1 MPNNSGDSFA
11 ESLYRK
17 MSDDELQNTLRCEMF
32 SEGALDNTQFE
43 MILAEMERRRIN
55 EPTRSPEDAWAEFES
70 DYSGRESAYRDFAA
84 ASVPP
89 EKALHADKP
98 VSYTHLTL
106 PTNKQRR
113 KRCSKRKAILLAA
126 VICVLLTSLLT
137 VQAAGIDVFGAIARW
152 TTDLFSFGKTEERRG
167 LVVDGKWPEIDEEQ
181 NLQFASLQDALDFYG
196 VTEVEVPQWIPP
208 EFTQEAIAVE
218 QNGVWLAFF
227 AEYVNSGNGVF
238 IISYSSCATV
248 PPTYYEKTDNLLETF
263 NAGGNTYRILQNV
276 DNYVVVWLTPH
287 FECCISMSAD
297 STDISSL
304 KNIILSMQ

>member
-70 DYSGRESAYRDFAA
+70 DYSGRESAYSDFAA

-89 EKALHADKP
+89 EKALHAD
-98 VSYTHLTL
+98 
-106 PTNKQRR
+106 KQRR

-126 VICVLLTSLLT
+126 VICVSLTSLLT
-137 VQAAGIDVFGAIARW
+137 VQAAGIDVLGAIARW
-152 TTDLFSFGKTEERRG
+152 TTELFSFGKTEERSG

-196 VTEVEVPQWIPP
+196 VTEVEVPQWMPSG
-208 EFTQEAIAVE
+208 FTQEKVTVE
-218 QNGVWLAFF
+218 PNGVWLTFSV
-227 AEYVNSGNGVF
+227 EYMSNNGDALIVVDYNSYNS
-238 IISYSSCATV
+238 I
-248 PPTYYEKTDNLLETF
+248 PTNYYEKLVESPQSFIINKTKYNIVNNST
-263 NAGGNTYRILQNV
+263 NSTVAWT
-276 DNYVVVWLTPH
+276 TPH
-287 FECCISMSAD
+287 FECFISVPMD
-297 STDISSL
+297 DIEVLRRIISS
-304 KNIILSMQ
+304 IQ

>member
-1 MPNNSGDSFA
+1 M
-11 ESLYRK
+11 
-17 MSDDELQNTLRCEMF
+17 
-32 SEGALDNTQFE
+32 
-43 MILAEMERRRIN
+43 
-55 EPTRSPEDAWAEFES
+55 
-70 DYSGRESAYRDFAA
+70 
-84 ASVPP
+84 
-89 EKALHADKP
+89 
-98 VSYTHLTL
+98 
-106 PTNKQRR
+106 
-113 KRCSKRKAILLAA
+113 
-126 VICVLLTSLLT
+126 LTSLLT

-152 TTDLFSFGKTEERRG
+152 TTELFSFGKTEERRG

>member
-70 DYSGRESAYRDFAA
+70 DYSGRESAYSDFVA

-89 EKALHADKP
+89 EKAFHADK
-98 VSYTHLTL
+98 
-106 PTNKQRR
+106 QCR
-113 KRCSKRKAILLAA
+113 KRSSKRKAILLAA
-126 VICVLLTSLLT
+126 VICVLLTSLMT
-137 VQAAGIDVFGAIARW
+137 VQAVGIDVFGAIARW
-152 TTDLFSFGKTEERRG
+152 TTELFSFGKTEERSG

-196 VTEVEVPQWIPP
+196 VTEIEVPQWMPSG
-208 EFTQEAIAVE
+208 FTQEKVTVE
-218 QNGVWLAFF
+218 PNGVWLTFSV
-227 AEYVNSGNGVF
+227 EYMSNNGDALIVVDYNSYNS
-238 IISYSSCATV
+238 I
-248 PPTYYEKTDNLLETF
+248 PTNYYEKLVESPQSFIINKTKYNIVNNST
-263 NAGGNTYRILQNV
+263 NSTVAWT
-276 DNYVVVWLTPH
+276 TPH
-287 FECCISMSAD
+287 FECFISVPMD
-297 STDISSL
+297 DIEVLRRIISS
-304 KNIILSMQ
+304 IQ

>member
-32 SEGALDNTQFE
+32 SEGALDNKQFE

-70 DYSGRESAYRDFAA
+70 DYSGRESAYSDFAA

-89 EKALHADKP
+89 EKALHAD
-98 VSYTHLTL
+98 
-106 PTNKQRR
+106 KQRR

-126 VICVLLTSLLT
+126 VICVLLTSLMT
-137 VQAAGIDVFGAIARW
+137 VQAAGIDVLGAIARW
-152 TTDLFSFGKTEERRG
+152 TTELFSFGKTEERSG
-167 LVVDGKWPEIDEEQ
+167 LVVDGKWPEIDEKQ
-181 NLQFASLQDALDFYG
+181 NLQFTSLQDALDFYG
-196 VTEVEVPQWIPP
+196 VTEIEVPQWIPP

-218 QNGVWLAFF
+218 QNGVWLTFF
-227 AEYVNSGNGVF
+227 AEYTNNDEIF
-238 IISYSSCATV
+238 IIRYNSYISE
-248 PPTYYEKTDNLLETF
+248 PPTYYEKSGNLLETVE
-263 NAGGNTYRILQNV
+263 AGDNTYRILQNV
-276 DNYVVVWLTPH
+276 DNYAVVWLTPH
-287 FECCISMSAD
+287 FECCISMSTD

>member
-70 DYSGRESAYRDFAA
+70 DYSGRESAYSDFAA

-89 EKALHADKP
+89 EKALHAD
-98 VSYTHLTL
+98 
-106 PTNKQRR
+106 KQRR

-126 VICVLLTSLLT
+126 VICVLLTSLMT

-152 TTDLFSFGKTEERRG
+152 TTELFSFGKTEERRG

-196 VTEVEVPQWIPP
+196 VTEVIAPRWIPS
-208 EFTQEAIAVE
+208 EFTQEETAVE

-227 AEYVNSGNGVF
+227 AEYVDNGNGVF
-238 IISYSSCATV
+238 IISYNSYATV
-248 PPTYYEKTDNLLETF
+248 PPTYYEKADNLLETF
-263 NAGGNTYRILQNV
+263 NAGCNTYRILQNV

>member
-70 DYSGRESAYRDFAA
+70 DYSGRESAYSDFAA

-89 EKALHADKP
+89 EKALHAD
-98 VSYTHLTL
+98 
-106 PTNKQRR
+106 KQRR

-137 VQAAGIDVFGAIARW
+137 VQAAGIDVLGAIARW
-152 TTDLFSFGKTEERRG
+152 TTELFSFGKTEERSG
-167 LVVDGKWPEIDEEQ
+167 LVVDGKWPEIDEKQ
-181 NLQFASLQDALDFYG
+181 NLQFTSLQDALDFYG
-196 VTEVEVPQWIPP
+196 VTEIEVPQWIPP

-218 QNGVWLAFF
+218 QNGVWLTFF
-227 AEYVNSGNGVF
+227 AEYTNNDEIF
-238 IISYSSCATV
+238 IIRYNSYISE
-248 PPTYYEKTDNLLETF
+248 PPTYYEKSGNLLETVE
-263 NAGGNTYRILQNV
+263 AGGNTYRILQNV
-276 DNYVVVWLTPH
+276 DNFAVVWLTPH
-287 FECCISMSAD
+287 FECCISMSTD

-304 KNIILSMQ
+304 KNIIFSMQ

>member
-32 SEGALDNTQFE
+32 SEGALDNKQFE

-70 DYSGRESAYRDFAA
+70 DYSGRESAYSDFAA

-89 EKALHADKP
+89 EKALHAE
-98 VSYTHLTL
+98 
-106 PTNKQRR
+106 KQRR

-126 VICVLLTSLLT
+126 VICVLLTSLMT
-137 VQAAGIDVFGAIARW
+137 VQAAGIDVLGAIARW
-152 TTDLFSFGKTEERRG
+152 TTELFSFGKTEERSG
-167 LVVDGKWPEIDEEQ
+167 LVVDGKWPEIDEKQ
-181 NLQFASLQDALDFYG
+181 NLQFTSLQDALDFYG
-196 VTEVEVPQWIPP
+196 VTEIEVPQWIPP

-218 QNGVWLAFF
+218 QNGVWLTFF
-227 AEYVNSGNGVF
+227 AEYTNNDEIF
-238 IISYSSCATV
+238 IIRYNSYISE
-248 PPTYYEKTDNLLETF
+248 PPTYYEKSGNLLETVE
-263 NAGGNTYRILQNV
+263 AGGNTYRILQNV
-276 DNYVVVWLTPH
+276 DNYAVVWLTPH
-287 FECCISMSAD
+287 FECCISMSTD

>member
-1 MPNNSGDSFA
+1 
-11 ESLYRK
+11 

-55 EPTRSPEDAWAEFES
+55 EPTRSPEEAWAEFES
-70 DYSGRESAYRDFAA
+70 DYSGRESAYSDFAA

-89 EKALHADKP
+89 EKALHAD
-98 VSYTHLTL
+98 
-106 PTNKQRR
+106 KQRR

-126 VICVLLTSLLT
+126 VICVLLTSLMT
-137 VQAAGIDVFGAIARW
+137 VQAAGIDVLGAIARW
-152 TTDLFSFGKTEERRG
+152 TTELFSFGKTEERSG

-218 QNGVWLAFF
+218 QNGVWLTFF
-227 AEYVNSGNGVF
+227 AEYTNNDEIF
-238 IISYSSCATV
+238 IIRYNSYISE
-248 PPTYYEKTDNLLETF
+248 PPTYYEKSGNLLETVE
-263 NAGGNTYRILQNV
+263 AGGNTYRILQNV
-276 DNYVVVWLTPH
+276 DNYAVVWLTPH
-287 FECCISMSAD
+287 FECCISMSTD

>member
-70 DYSGRESAYRDFAA
+70 DYSGRESAYSDFAA

-89 EKALHADKP
+89 EKALHAD
-98 VSYTHLTL
+98 
-106 PTNKQRR
+106 KQRR

-126 VICVLLTSLLT
+126 VICVLLTSLMT
-137 VQAAGIDVFGAIARW
+137 VQAAGIDVLGAIARW
-152 TTDLFSFGKTEERRG
+152 TTELFSFGKTEERSG
-167 LVVDGKWPEIDEEQ
+167 LVVDGKWPEIDEKQ
-181 NLQFASLQDALDFYG
+181 NLQFTSLQDALDFYG
-196 VTEVEVPQWIPP
+196 VTEIEVPQWIPP

-218 QNGVWLAFF
+218 QNGVWLTFF
-227 AEYVNSGNGVF
+227 AEYTNNDEIF
-238 IISYSSCATV
+238 IIRYNSYISE
-248 PPTYYEKTDNLLETF
+248 PPTYYEKSGNLLETVE
-263 NAGGNTYRILQNV
+263 AGGNTYRILQNV
-276 DNYVVVWLTPH
+276 DNYAVVWLTPH
-287 FECCISMSAD
+287 FECCISMSTD

>member
-32 SEGALDNTQFE
+32 SEGALDNKQFE

-70 DYSGRESAYRDFAA
+70 DYSGRESAYSDFAA

-89 EKALHADKP
+89 EKALHADK
-98 VSYTHLTL
+98 
-106 PTNKQRR
+106 QRR
-113 KRCSKRKAILLAA
+113 KRGSKRKAILLAA
-126 VICVLLTSLLT
+126 VICVLLTSLMT
-137 VQAAGIDVFGAIARW
+137 VQAARIDVLGAIARW
-152 TTDLFSFGKTEERRG
+152 TTELFSFGKTEERSG
-167 LVVDGKWPEIDEEQ
+167 LVVDGKWPEIDEKQ
-181 NLQFASLQDALDFYG
+181 NLQFTSLQDALDFYG
-196 VTEVEVPQWIPP
+196 VTEIEVPQWIPP

-218 QNGVWLAFF
+218 QNGVWLTFF
-227 AEYVNSGNGVF
+227 AEYTNNDEIF
-238 IISYSSCATV
+238 IIRYNSYISE
-248 PPTYYEKTDNLLETF
+248 PPTYYEKSGNLLETVE
-263 NAGGNTYRILQNV
+263 AGGNTYRILQNV
-276 DNYVVVWLTPH
+276 DNYAVVWLTPH
-287 FECCISMSAD
+287 FECCISMSTD

>member
-70 DYSGRESAYRDFAA
+70 DYSGRESAYSDFAA

-89 EKALHADKP
+89 EKVLHAD
-98 VSYTHLTL
+98 
-106 PTNKQRR
+106 KQRR

-137 VQAAGIDVFGAIARW
+137 VQAAGIDVLGAIARW
-152 TTDLFSFGKTEERRG
+152 TTELFSFGKTEERSG
-167 LVVDGKWPEIDEEQ
+167 LVVDGKWPEIDEKQ
-181 NLQFASLQDALDFYG
+181 NLQFTSLQDALDFYG
-196 VTEVEVPQWIPP
+196 VTEIEVPQWIPP

-218 QNGVWLAFF
+218 QNGVWLTFF
-227 AEYVNSGNGVF
+227 AEYTNNDEIF
-238 IISYSSCATV
+238 IIRYNSYISE
-248 PPTYYEKTDNLLETF
+248 PPTYYEKSGNLLETVE
-263 NAGGNTYRILQNV
+263 AGGNTYRILQNV

-287 FECCISMSAD
+287 FECCISISAD

>member
-70 DYSGRESAYRDFAA
+70 DYSGRESAYSDFAA

-89 EKALHADKP
+89 EKALHAD
-98 VSYTHLTL
+98 
-106 PTNKQRR
+106 KQRR

-126 VICVLLTSLLT
+126 VICVLLTSLMT
-137 VQAAGIDVFGAIARW
+137 VQAAGIDVLGAIARW
-152 TTDLFSFGKTEERRG
+152 TTELFSFGKTEERSG

-181 NLQFASLQDALDFYG
+181 NLQFTSLQDALDFYG
-196 VTEVEVPQWIPP
+196 VTEIEVPQWIPP

-218 QNGVWLAFF
+218 QNGVWLTFF
-227 AEYVNSGNGVF
+227 AEYTNNDEIF
-238 IISYSSCATV
+238 IIRYNSYISE
-248 PPTYYEKTDNLLETF
+248 PPTYYEKSGNLLETVE
-263 NAGGNTYRILQNV
+263 AGGNTYRILQNV
-276 DNYVVVWLTPH
+276 DNYAVVWLTPH
-287 FECCISMSAD
+287 FECCISMSTD

>member
-70 DYSGRESAYRDFAA
+70 DYSGRESAYSDFAA

-89 EKALHADKP
+89 EKALHAD
-98 VSYTHLTL
+98 
-106 PTNKQRR
+106 KQRR

-137 VQAAGIDVFGAIARW
+137 VQAAGIDVLGAIARW
-152 TTDLFSFGKTEERRG
+152 TTELFSFGKTEERSG

-196 VTEVEVPQWIPP
+196 VTEIEVPQWMPSG
-208 EFTQEAIAVE
+208 FTQEKVTVE
-218 QNGVWLAFF
+218 PNGVWLTFSV
-227 AEYVNSGNGVF
+227 EYMSNNGDALIVVDYNSYNS
-238 IISYSSCATV
+238 I
-248 PPTYYEKTDNLLETF
+248 PTNYYEKLVESPQSFIINKTKYNIVNNST
-263 NAGGNTYRILQNV
+263 NSTVAWT
-276 DNYVVVWLTPH
+276 TPH
-287 FECCISMSAD
+287 FECFISVPMD
-297 STDISSL
+297 DIEVLRRIISS
-304 KNIILSMQ
+304 IQ

>member
-43 MILAEMERRRIN
+43 MILAEIERRRIN

-70 DYSGRESAYRDFAA
+70 DYSGRESAYSDFAA

-89 EKALHADKP
+89 EKALHAD
-98 VSYTHLTL
+98 
-106 PTNKQRR
+106 KQRR

-152 TTDLFSFGKTEERRG
+152 TTELFSFGKTEERSG

-196 VTEVEVPQWIPP
+196 VTEIEVPQWMPSG
-208 EFTQEAIAVE
+208 FTQEKVTVE
-218 QNGVWLAFF
+218 PNGVWLTFSV
-227 AEYVNSGNGVF
+227 EYMSNNGDALIVVDYNSYNS
-238 IISYSSCATV
+238 I
-248 PPTYYEKTDNLLETF
+248 PTNYYEKLVESPQSFIINKTKYNIVNNST
-263 NAGGNTYRILQNV
+263 NSTVAWT
-276 DNYVVVWLTPH
+276 TPH
-287 FECCISMSAD
+287 FECFISVPMD
-297 STDISSL
+297 DIEVLRRIISS
-304 KNIILSMQ
+304 IQ

>member
-89 EKALHADKP
+89 EKALHADK
-98 VSYTHLTL
+98 
-106 PTNKQRR
+106 QRR

-152 TTDLFSFGKTEERRG
+152 TTELFSFGKTEERRG

-208 EFTQEAIAVE
+208 NSHKKRLLWNKTEF
-218 QNGVWLAFF
+218 GLH
-227 AEYVNSGNGVF
+227 S
-238 IISYSSCATV
+238 
-248 PPTYYEKTDNLLETF
+248 
-263 NAGGNTYRILQNV
+263 LQ
-276 DNYVVVWLTPH
+276 
-287 FECCISMSAD
+287 SM
-297 STDISSL
+297 
-304 KNIILSMQ
+304 

>member
-70 DYSGRESAYRDFAA
+70 DYSGRESAYSDFAA

-89 EKALHADKP
+89 EKALHAD
-98 VSYTHLTL
+98 
-106 PTNKQRR
+106 KQRR

-137 VQAAGIDVFGAIARW
+137 VQAAGIDVLGAIARW
-152 TTDLFSFGKTEERRG
+152 TTELFSFGKTEERSG
-167 LVVDGKWPEIDEEQ
+167 LVVDGKWPEIDEKQ
-181 NLQFASLQDALDFYG
+181 NLQFTSLQDALDFYG
-196 VTEVEVPQWIPP
+196 VTEIEVPQWIPP
-208 EFTQEAIAVE
+208 EFTQETIAVE
-218 QNGVWLAFF
+218 QNGVWLTFF
-227 AEYVNSGNGVF
+227 AEYTNNDEIF
-238 IISYSSCATV
+238 IIRYNSYISINHSAA
-248 PPTYYEKTDNLLETF
+248 L
-263 NAGGNTYRILQNV
+263 R
-276 DNYVVVWLTPH
+276 PH
-287 FECCISMSAD
+287 
-297 STDISSL
+297 
-304 KNIILSMQ
+304 K

>member
-70 DYSGRESAYRDFAA
+70 DYSGRESAYSDFAA

-89 EKALHADKP
+89 EKALHAD
-98 VSYTHLTL
+98 
-106 PTNKQRR
+106 KQRR

-137 VQAAGIDVFGAIARW
+137 VQAAGIDVLGAIARW
-152 TTDLFSFGKTEERRG
+152 TTELFSFGKTEERSG
-167 LVVDGKWPEIDEEQ
+167 LVVDGKWPEIDEKQ
-181 NLQFASLQDALDFYG
+181 NLQFTSLQDALDFYG
-196 VTEVEVPQWIPP
+196 VTEIEVPQWIPP

-218 QNGVWLAFF
+218 QNGVWLTFF
-227 AEYVNSGNGVF
+227 AEYTNNDEIF
-238 IISYSSCATV
+238 IIRYNSYISE
-248 PPTYYEKTDNLLETF
+248 PPTYYEKSGNLLETVE
-263 NAGGNTYRILQNV
+263 AGGNTYRILQNV
-276 DNYVVVWLTPH
+276 DNYAVVWLTPH
-287 FECCISMSAD
+287 FECCISMSTD

>member
-32 SEGALDNTQFE
+32 SEGALDNKQFE

-70 DYSGRESAYRDFAA
+70 DYSGRESAYSDFAA

-89 EKALHADKP
+89 EKALHAD
-98 VSYTHLTL
+98 
-106 PTNKQRR
+106 KQRR

-126 VICVLLTSLLT
+126 VICVLLTSLMT
-137 VQAAGIDVFGAIARW
+137 VQAAGIDVLGAIARW
-152 TTDLFSFGKTEERRG
+152 TTELFSFGKTEERSG
-167 LVVDGKWPEIDEEQ
+167 LVVDGKWPEIDEKQ
-181 NLQFASLQDALDFYG
+181 NLQFTSLQDALDFYG
-196 VTEVEVPQWIPP
+196 VTEIEVPQWIPP

-218 QNGVWLAFF
+218 QNGVWLTFF
-227 AEYVNSGNGVF
+227 AEYTNNDEIF
-238 IISYSSCATV
+238 IIRYNSYISE
-248 PPTYYEKTDNLLETF
+248 PPTYYEKSGNLLETVE
-263 NAGGNTYRILQNV
+263 AGGNTYRILQNV
-276 DNYVVVWLTPH
+276 DNYAVVWLTPH
-287 FECCISMSAD
+287 FECCISMSTD

>member
-70 DYSGRESAYRDFAA
+70 DYSGRESAYSDFAA

-89 EKALHADKP
+89 EKALHAD
-98 VSYTHLTL
+98 
-106 PTNKQRR
+106 KQRR

-137 VQAAGIDVFGAIARW
+137 VQAAGIDVLGAIARW
-152 TTDLFSFGKTEERRG
+152 TTELFSFGKTEERSG
-167 LVVDGKWPEIDEEQ
+167 LVVDGKWPEIDEKQ
-181 NLQFASLQDALDFYG
+181 NLQFTSLQDALDFYG
-196 VTEVEVPQWIPP
+196 VTEIEVPQWIPP
-208 EFTQEAIAVE
+208 EFTQETIAVG
-218 QNGVWLAFF
+218 QNGVWLTFF
-227 AEYVNSGNGVF
+227 AEYTNNDEIF
-238 IISYSSCATV
+238 IIRYNSYISE
-248 PPTYYEKTDNLLETF
+248 PPTYYEKSGNLLETVE
-263 NAGGNTYRILQNV
+263 AGGNTYRILQNV
-276 DNYVVVWLTPH
+276 DNYAVVWLTPH
-287 FECCISMSAD
+287 FECCISMSTD

>member
-70 DYSGRESAYRDFAA
+70 DYSGRESAYSDFAA

-89 EKALHADKP
+89 EKALHA
-98 VSYTHLTL
+98 Y
-106 PTNKQRR
+106 KQRR

-152 TTDLFSFGKTEERRG
+152 TTELFSFGKTEERSG

-196 VTEVEVPQWIPP
+196 VTEIEVPQWMPSG
-208 EFTQEAIAVE
+208 FTQEKVTVE
-218 QNGVWLAFF
+218 PNGVWLTFSV
-227 AEYVNSGNGVF
+227 EYMSNNGDALIVVDYNSYNS
-238 IISYSSCATV
+238 I
-248 PPTYYEKTDNLLETF
+248 PTNYYEKLVESPQSFIINKTKYNIVNNST
-263 NAGGNTYRILQNV
+263 NSTVAWT
-276 DNYVVVWLTPH
+276 TPH
-287 FECCISMSAD
+287 FECFISVPMD
-297 STDISSL
+297 DIEVLRRIISS
-304 KNIILSMQ
+304 IQ

>member
-55 EPTRSPEDAWAEFES
+55 EPTRSPEEAWAEFES
-70 DYSGRESAYRDFAA
+70 DYSGRESAYSDFAA

-89 EKALHADKP
+89 EKALHAD
-98 VSYTHLTL
+98 
-106 PTNKQRR
+106 KQRR

-126 VICVLLTSLLT
+126 VICVLLTSLMT

-152 TTDLFSFGKTEERRG
+152 TTELFSFGKTEERSG

-196 VTEVEVPQWIPP
+196 VTEIEVPQWMPSG
-208 EFTQEAIAVE
+208 FTQEKVTVE
-218 QNGVWLAFF
+218 PNGVWLTFSV
-227 AEYVNSGNGVF
+227 EYMSNNGDALIVVDYNSYNS
-238 IISYSSCATV
+238 I
-248 PPTYYEKTDNLLETF
+248 PTNYYEKLVESPQSFIINKTKYNIVNNST
-263 NAGGNTYRILQNV
+263 NSTVAWT
-276 DNYVVVWLTPH
+276 TPH
-287 FECCISMSAD
+287 FECFISVPMD
-297 STDISSL
+297 DIEVLRRIISS
-304 KNIILSMQ
+304 IQ

>member
-70 DYSGRESAYRDFAA
+70 DYSGRESAYSDFAA

-89 EKALHADKP
+89 EKALHAD
-98 VSYTHLTL
+98 
-106 PTNKQRR
+106 KQRR

-126 VICVLLTSLLT
+126 VICVLLASLMT
-137 VQAAGIDVFGAIARW
+137 VQAAGIDVLGAIARW
-152 TTDLFSFGKTEERRG
+152 TTELFSFGKTEERSG

-218 QNGVWLAFF
+218 QNGVWLTFF
-227 AEYVNSGNGVF
+227 AEYTNNDEIF
-238 IISYSSCATV
+238 IIRYNSYISE
-248 PPTYYEKTDNLLETF
+248 PPTYYEKSGNLLETVE
-263 NAGGNTYRILQNV
+263 AGGNTYRILQNV
-276 DNYVVVWLTPH
+276 DNYAVVWLTPH
-287 FECCISMSAD
+287 FECCISMSTD

>member
-70 DYSGRESAYRDFAA
+70 DYSGRESAYSDFAA

-89 EKALHADKP
+89 EKALHAD
-98 VSYTHLTL
+98 
-106 PTNKQRR
+106 KQRR

-126 VICVLLTSLLT
+126 VICVLLTSLMT
-137 VQAAGIDVFGAIARW
+137 VQAAGIDVLGAIARW
-152 TTDLFSFGKTEERRG
+152 TTELFSFGKTEERSG

-218 QNGVWLAFF
+218 QNGVWLTFF
-227 AEYVNSGNGVF
+227 AEYTNNDEIF
-238 IISYSSCATV
+238 IIRYNSYISE
-248 PPTYYEKTDNLLETF
+248 PPTYYEKSGNLLETVE
-263 NAGGNTYRILQNV
+263 AGGNTYRILQNV
-276 DNYVVVWLTPH
+276 DNYAAVWLTPH
-287 FECCISMSAD
+287 FECCISMSTD

>member
-70 DYSGRESAYRDFAA
+70 DYSGRESAYSDFAA

-89 EKALHADKP
+89 EKALHAD
-98 VSYTHLTL
+98 
-106 PTNKQRR
+106 KQRR

-152 TTDLFSFGKTEERRG
+152 TTELFSFGKTEERSG

-196 VTEVEVPQWIPP
+196 VTEIEVPQWMPSG
-208 EFTQEAIAVE
+208 FTQEKVTVE
-218 QNGVWLAFF
+218 PNGVWLTFSV
-227 AEYVNSGNGVF
+227 EYMSNNGDALIVVDYNSYNS
-238 IISYSSCATV
+238 I
-248 PPTYYEKTDNLLETF
+248 PTNYYEKLVESPQSFIINKTKYNIVNNST
-263 NAGGNTYRILQNV
+263 NSTVAWT
-276 DNYVVVWLTPH
+276 TPH
-287 FECCISMSAD
+287 FECFISVPMD
-297 STDISSL
+297 DIEVLRRIISL
-304 KNIILSMQ
+304 IQ

>member
-70 DYSGRESAYRDFAA
+70 DYSGRESAYSDFAA

-89 EKALHADKP
+89 EKALHAD
-98 VSYTHLTL
+98 
-106 PTNKQRR
+106 KQRR

-137 VQAAGIDVFGAIARW
+137 VQAAGIDVLGAIARW
-152 TTDLFSFGKTEERRG
+152 TTELFSFGKTEERSG
-167 LVVDGKWPEIDEEQ
+167 LVVDGKWPEIDEKQ
-181 NLQFASLQDALDFYG
+181 NLQFTSLQDALDFYG
-196 VTEVEVPQWIPP
+196 VTEIEVPQWIPP
-208 EFTQEAIAVE
+208 EFTQETIAVE
-218 QNGVWLAFF
+218 QNGVWLTFF
-227 AEYVNSGNGVF
+227 AEYTNNDEIF
-238 IISYSSCATV
+238 IIRYNSYISE
-248 PPTYYEKTDNLLETF
+248 PPTYYEKSGNLLETVE
-263 NAGGNTYRILQNV
+263 AGGNTYRILQNV
-276 DNYVVVWLTPH
+276 DNYAVVWLTPH
-287 FECCISMSAD
+287 FECCISMSTD

>member
-32 SEGALDNTQFE
+32 SEGALDNKQFE

-70 DYSGRESAYRDFAA
+70 DYSGRESAYSDFAA

-89 EKALHADKP
+89 EKALHAD
-98 VSYTHLTL
+98 
-106 PTNKQRR
+106 KQRR

-152 TTDLFSFGKTEERRG
+152 TTELFSFGKTEERSG

-196 VTEVEVPQWIPP
+196 VTEIEVPQWMPSG
-208 EFTQEAIAVE
+208 FTQEKVTVE
-218 QNGVWLAFF
+218 PNGVWLTFSV
-227 AEYVNSGNGVF
+227 EYMSNNGDALIVVDYNSYNS
-238 IISYSSCATV
+238 I
-248 PPTYYEKTDNLLETF
+248 PTNYYEKLVESPQSFIINKTKYNIVNNST
-263 NAGGNTYRILQNV
+263 NSTVAWT
-276 DNYVVVWLTPH
+276 TPH
-287 FECCISMSAD
+287 FECFISVPMD
-297 STDISSL
+297 DIEVLRRIISS
-304 KNIILSMQ
+304 IQ

>member
-32 SEGALDNTQFE
+32 SEGALDNKQFE

-70 DYSGRESAYRDFAA
+70 DYSGRESAYSDFAA

-89 EKALHADKP
+89 EKALHAD
-98 VSYTHLTL
+98 
-106 PTNKQRR
+106 KQRR

-126 VICVLLTSLLT
+126 VICVLLTSLMT
-137 VQAAGIDVFGAIARW
+137 VQAAGIDVLGAIARW
-152 TTDLFSFGKTEERRG
+152 TTELFSFGKTEERSG
-167 LVVDGKWPEIDEEQ
+167 LVVDGKWPEIDEKQ
-181 NLQFASLQDALDFYG
+181 NLQFTSLQDALDFYG
-196 VTEVEVPQWIPP
+196 VTEIEVPQWIPP

-218 QNGVWLAFF
+218 QNGVWLTFF
-227 AEYVNSGNGVF
+227 SEYTNNDEIF
-238 IISYSSCATV
+238 IIRYNSYISE
-248 PPTYYEKTDNLLETF
+248 PPTYYEKSGNLLETVE
-263 NAGGNTYRILQNV
+263 AGGNTYRILQNV
-276 DNYVVVWLTPH
+276 DNYAVVWLTPH
-287 FECCISMSAD
+287 FECCISMSTD

>member
-32 SEGALDNTQFE
+32 SEGALDNKQFE

-70 DYSGRESAYRDFAA
+70 DYSGRESSYSDFAA

-89 EKALHADKP
+89 EKALHAD
-98 VSYTHLTL
+98 
-106 PTNKQRR
+106 KQRR

-126 VICVLLTSLLT
+126 VICVLLTSLMT
-137 VQAAGIDVFGAIARW
+137 VQAAGIDVLGAIARW
-152 TTDLFSFGKTEERRG
+152 TTELFSFGKTEERSG
-167 LVVDGKWPEIDEEQ
+167 LVVDGKWPEIDEKQ
-181 NLQFASLQDALDFYG
+181 NLQFTSLQDALDFYG
-196 VTEVEVPQWIPP
+196 VTEIEVPQWIPP

-218 QNGVWLAFF
+218 QNGVWLTFF
-227 AEYVNSGNGVF
+227 AEYTNNDEIF
-238 IISYSSCATV
+238 IIRYNSYISE
-248 PPTYYEKTDNLLETF
+248 PPTYYEKSGNLLETVE
-263 NAGGNTYRILQNV
+263 AGGNTYRILQNV
-276 DNYVVVWLTPH
+276 DNYAVVWLTPH
-287 FECCISMSAD
+287 FECCISMSTD
-297 STDISSL
+297 STEISSL

>member
-70 DYSGRESAYRDFAA
+70 DYSGRESAYSDFAA

-89 EKALHADKP
+89 EKALHAD
-98 VSYTHLTL
+98 
-106 PTNKQRR
+106 KQRR

-126 VICVLLTSLLT
+126 VICVLLTSLMT
-137 VQAAGIDVFGAIARW
+137 VQAAGIDVLGAIARW
-152 TTDLFSFGKTEERRG
+152 TTELFSFGKTEERSG

-196 VTEVEVPQWIPP
+196 VTEIEVPQWMPSG
-208 EFTQEAIAVE
+208 FTQEKVTVE
-218 QNGVWLAFF
+218 PNGVWLTFSV
-227 AEYVNSGNGVF
+227 EYMSNNGDALIVVDYNSYNS
-238 IISYSSCATV
+238 I
-248 PPTYYEKTDNLLETF
+248 PTNYYEKLVESPQSFIINKTKYNIVNNST
-263 NAGGNTYRILQNV
+263 NSTVAWT
-276 DNYVVVWLTPH
+276 TPH
-287 FECCISMSAD
+287 FECFISVPMD
-297 STDISSL
+297 DIEVLRRIISS
-304 KNIILSMQ
+304 IQ

>member
-32 SEGALDNTQFE
+32 SEGALDNKQFE

-70 DYSGRESAYRDFAA
+70 DYSGRESAYSDFAA

-89 EKALHADKP
+89 EKALHAD
-98 VSYTHLTL
+98 
-106 PTNKQRR
+106 KQRR

-126 VICVLLTSLLT
+126 VICVLLTSLMT
-137 VQAAGIDVFGAIARW
+137 VQAAGINVLGAIARW
-152 TTDLFSFGKTEERRG
+152 TTELFSFGKTEERSG
-167 LVVDGKWPEIDEEQ
+167 LVVDGKWPEIDEKQ
-181 NLQFASLQDALDFYG
+181 NLQFTSLQDALDFYG
-196 VTEVEVPQWIPP
+196 VTEIEVPQWIPP

-218 QNGVWLAFF
+218 QNGVWLTFF
-227 AEYVNSGNGVF
+227 AEYTNNDEIF
-238 IISYSSCATV
+238 IIRYNSYISE
-248 PPTYYEKTDNLLETF
+248 PPTYYEKSGNLLETVE
-263 NAGGNTYRILQNV
+263 AGGNTYRILQNV
-276 DNYVVVWLTPH
+276 DNYAVVWLTPH
-287 FECCISMSAD
+287 FECCISMSTD
-297 STDISSL
+297 STEISSL

>member
-70 DYSGRESAYRDFAA
+70 DYSGRESAYSDFAA

-89 EKALHADKP
+89 EKALHAD
-98 VSYTHLTL
+98 
-106 PTNKQRR
+106 KQRR

-152 TTDLFSFGKTEERRG
+152 TTELFSFGKTEERSG

-196 VTEVEVPQWIPP
+196 VTEIEVPQWMPSG
-208 EFTQEAIAVE
+208 FTQEKVTVE
-218 QNGVWLAFF
+218 PNGVWLTFSV
-227 AEYVNSGNGVF
+227 EYMSNNGDALIVVDYNSYNS
-238 IISYSSCATV
+238 I
-248 PPTYYEKTDNLLETF
+248 PTNYYEKLVESPQSFIINKTKYNIVNNST
-263 NAGGNTYRILQNV
+263 NSTVAWT
-276 DNYVVVWLTPH
+276 TPH
-287 FECCISMSAD
+287 FECFISVPMD
-297 STDISSL
+297 DIEVLRRIISS
-304 KNIILSMQ
+304 IQ

>member
-70 DYSGRESAYRDFAA
+70 DYSGRESAYSDFAA

-89 EKALHADKP
+89 EKALHAD
-98 VSYTHLTL
+98 
-106 PTNKQRR
+106 KQRR

-137 VQAAGIDVFGAIARW
+137 VQAAGIDVLGAIARW
-152 TTDLFSFGKTEERRG
+152 TTELFSFGKTEERSG

-196 VTEVEVPQWIPP
+196 VTEIEVPQWIPP
-208 EFTQEAIAVE
+208 EFTQETIAVE
-218 QNGVWLAFF
+218 QNGVWLTFF
-227 AEYVNSGNGVF
+227 AEYTNNDEIF
-238 IISYSSCATV
+238 IIRYNSYISE
-248 PPTYYEKTDNLLETF
+248 PPTYYEKSGNLLETVE
-263 NAGGNTYRILQNV
+263 AGGNTYRILQNV

>member
-70 DYSGRESAYRDFAA
+70 DYSGRESAYSDFAA

-89 EKALHADKP
+89 EKAFHADK
-98 VSYTHLTL
+98 
-106 PTNKQRR
+106 QCR

-126 VICVLLTSLLT
+126 VICVLLTSLMT

-152 TTDLFSFGKTEERRG
+152 TTELFSFGKTEERSG

-196 VTEVEVPQWIPP
+196 VTEIEVPQWMPSG
-208 EFTQEAIAVE
+208 FTQEKVTVE
-218 QNGVWLAFF
+218 PNGVWLTFS
-227 AEYVNSGNGVF
+227 AEYMSNNGDALIVVDYNSYNS
-238 IISYSSCATV
+238 I
-248 PPTYYEKTDNLLETF
+248 PTNYYEKLVESPQSFIINKTKYNIVNNST
-263 NAGGNTYRILQNV
+263 NSTVAWT
-276 DNYVVVWLTPH
+276 TPH
-287 FECCISMSAD
+287 FECFISVPMD
-297 STDISSL
+297 DIEVLRRIISS
-304 KNIILSMQ
+304 IQ